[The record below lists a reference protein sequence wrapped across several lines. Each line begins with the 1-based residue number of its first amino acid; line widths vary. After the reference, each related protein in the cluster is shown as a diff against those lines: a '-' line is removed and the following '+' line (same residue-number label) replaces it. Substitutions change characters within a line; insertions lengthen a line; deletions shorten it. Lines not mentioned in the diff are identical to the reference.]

1 MKHIARDLL
10 GRARAIESRIARTV
24 EGAAQRVARS
34 GHREPLEIAHAVLDV
49 VETQVQPAGRGRHV
63 FPFNAVTVIV
73 VAATREARAR
83 HTAVLEG
90 APTLHQRIVE
100 RLESMGCPA
109 DGLSVAV
116 TFAPR
121 AKANWLA
128 SDFHVVFDRTGETP
142 TATVNTAATPP
153 TIELSV
159 LQGHTDQPAYAF
171 TQARVDV
178 GRCAEVLDAGERLL
192 RTNHLAFADG
202 ADPIDQSVSRQH
214 AHIALGADGDYRLYD
229 DRSAHGT
236 GIVRNG
242 RTVMVPAGTRG
253 VRLQSGDE
261 VVLGRARLRVRIV
274 PPARERAG
282 DAPE

>member
-34 GHREPLEIAHAVLDV
+34 DHREPLEIAHAVLDV
-49 VETQVQPAGRGRHV
+49 VETQVQPAGRGRQV
-63 FPFNAVTVIV
+63 FPFNVVTVIV

-90 APTLHQRIVE
+90 EPTMRQRIVE

-128 SDFHVVFDRTGETP
+128 SDFHVVFDRSGENATAP
-142 TATVNTAATPP
+142 INAATVPP

-159 LQGHTDQPAYAF
+159 LHGHTDRRAYAF
-171 TQARVDV
+171 TQQRIDV
-178 GRCAEVLDAGERLL
+178 GRCAEVLDARERLL
-192 RTNHLAFADG
+192 RTNHLAFADS

-214 AHIALGADGDYRLYD
+214 AHIALGADGEYRLHD

-242 RTVMVPAGTRG
+242 RTVVVPAGTRG
-253 VRLQSGDE
+253 VRLQTGDE
-261 VVLGRARLRVRIV
+261 VVLGRARLRVRIASPV
-274 PPARERAG
+274 RERAG
-282 DAPE
+282 GARE